1 MISGEKSEKIY
12 YVSSKNRIVAGL
24 LCLLGLIGIAGIHR
38 MYVGKW
44 KTGILFSLTLG
55 IFFIGTLYDIC
66 MIYCESFKDTDGFP
80 LFAPSSVKSNY
91 RLREPKEKA
100 DNFKVFIAVLSV
112 FLSIMPFF
120 TIIYGNSSSNT
131 NQIVKENK
139 ADNREDDK
147 KRGAEKKQSPEQ
159 SEMSLVEMVKENYK
173 AEKFSEAS
181 TCLMRLK
188 HDYPDS
194 TYIVA
199 LEHDYPDIEEKA
211 KAEADRR
218 EQEYEAKMEAF
229 NEEMSNGPCS
239 ALYEGYKADGIKFY
253 VFVNSYWHSL
263 TEGDKKAFTEIA
275 YKTCR
280 SKGVNAPFFYVV
292 NINTY
297 KKVAR
302 YNSLWGASIDD

>member
-1 MISGEKSEKIY
+1 MISGDKSEKIY
-12 YVSSKNRIVAGL
+12 YVSSKNRIAAGL

-44 KTGILFSLTLG
+44 KTGILFSLTFG

-66 MIYCESFKDTDGFP
+66 MIYCESFKDADGFP

-91 RLREPKEKA
+91 RLREPKEKPG
-100 DNFKVFIAVLSV
+100 NFKVFIAVFSV
-112 FLSIMPFF
+112 FISMMSLF
-120 TIIYGNSSSNT
+120 TTIYVNSFST
-131 NQIVKENK
+131 TKQIGEENK
-139 ADNREDDK
+139 LDNHEDDK
-147 KRGAEKKQSPEQ
+147 ERGMEKKKSLEQ

-173 AEKFSEAS
+173 AEKYSEAS
-181 TCLMRLK
+181 TCLMKLK

-218 EQEYEAKMEAF
+218 KQEYEAAMEAF

-253 VFVNSYWHSL
+253 VFVNSYWYSL

-275 YKTCR
+275 YNTCR
-280 SKGVNAPFFYVV
+280 SKGLNAPFFYVV

>member
-12 YVSSKNRIVAGL
+12 CVSSKNRMVAGL

-44 KTGILFSLTLG
+44 KTGILFSLTQG
-55 IFFIGTLYDIC
+55 VFFIGTLYDIC

-100 DNFKVFIAVLSV
+100 GNFKVFIAVLSV
-112 FLSIMPFF
+112 FLSIMSFF
-120 TIIYGNSSSNT
+120 TTIYVNFASNT
-131 NQIVKENK
+131 QQIVEENK
-139 ADNREDDK
+139 SDNYEDDK
-147 KRGAEKKQSPEQ
+147 KRVTEKKQSPEQ

-199 LEHDYPDIEEKA
+199 LEHDYTDIEEKA

-218 EQEYEAKMEAF
+218 KQEYEAAMETF

-253 VFVNSYWHSL
+253 VFVNSYWYSL

-275 YKTCR
+275 YNTCR
-280 SKGVNAPFFYVV
+280 SKGVNAQFFYVV

-302 YNSLWGASIDD
+302 YNSLWGASVDD